1 MPLSSAKRA
10 WIVIAVVL
18 LCLIGAGLV
27 YYFWQARPLPPIVS
41 TVPGVPTAGAPPD
54 ILSQLPADA
63 PVVAYIDAAN
73 LRALQN
79 SPLAAALGLATPGPQ
94 ADRDYANFVR
104 DTGFDYTRDLDHA
117 AIAFWPSNFG
127 TSPKD
132 INANRA
138 LVIAD
143 GRFDQQRIWGYVD
156 RGPTVAGVVAPESPG
171 SVRVASGNPTI
182 SFEFLSPTRMALASG
197 DRDDMVQKLA
207 DIYLKHYGA
216 RDHAMQSSIQRVAGA
231 PMFAVARTDRLPQS
245 IYAPLHNSPQLEQIA
260 RSVQAITLAGQPD
273 RNNLRITIDAECDA
287 LKNAVQ
293 LAFLLETGKMAGSMA
308 LSDPRTR
315 RQMTKEQFAFVEA
328 LINRATINH
337 QNKVVRI
344 TLEITPDML
353 AAAPAPPSKPAVSLT
368 PTTPHAAAP
377 AKPAADYPHTS
388 Q

>member
-10 WIVIAVVL
+10 LIVIAVVL
-18 LCLIGAGLV
+18 LCLIGAGV
-27 YYFWQARPLPPIVS
+27 AYYFWQARPLPPIVT
-41 TVPGVPTAGAPPD
+41 TVPGVPAAGPPPD

-63 PVVAYIDAAN
+63 PVVAYIDAAS
-73 LRALQN
+73 LRTLQN

-117 AIAFWPSNFG
+117 AIAVWPASFG
-127 TSPKD
+127 NSPRD
-132 INANRA
+132 IDANRA

-143 GRFDQQRIWGYVD
+143 GRFDEQKIIEYSSKGR
-156 RGPTVAGVVAPESPG
+156 PVVTTGSDSPA
-171 SVRVASGNPTI
+171 SVRTIPGDPTI
-182 SFEFLSPTRMALASG
+182 SYEFLLPTRIALASG
-197 DRDDMVQKLA
+197 DDMARKLA
-207 DIYLKHYGA
+207 DISVKRYGT
-216 RDHAMQSSIQRVAGA
+216 RDSAMQSRIQRVAGA

-273 RNNLRITIDAECDA
+273 RNNLKITIDAECDA

-308 LSDPRTR
+308 LSDPHTR
-315 RQMTKEQFAFVEA
+315 RQMTPEQYVFLQA
-328 LINRATINH
+328 LLARATINH
-337 QNKVVRI
+337 QNRLVRI

-353 AAAPAPPSKPAVSLT
+353 TTAPAPPRPAASHAPAT
-368 PTTPHAAAP
+368 PRAAAP
-377 AKPAADYPHTS
+377 PPAAYPHTS

>member
-10 WIVIAVVL
+10 WIVIAAVL
-18 LCLIGAGLV
+18 LCLVAAAV
-27 YYFWQARPLPPIVS
+27 AYYFWQARPLPPIVS
-41 TVPGVPTAGAPPD
+41 NLPGVPAAGPPPD

-63 PVVAYIDAAN
+63 PVVAYIDAGN
-73 LRALQN
+73 LRTLQN
-79 SPLAAALGLATPGPQ
+79 SPLAAALGLASPSPQ

-117 AIAFWPSNFG
+117 AIAVWPASFG
-127 TSPKD
+127 TPD
-132 INANRA
+132 NILGEDRVLA
-138 LVIAD
+138 IAD
-143 GRFDQQRIWGYVD
+143 GRFDPQKIKAYALRTGKEIAHDPQPVYEV
-156 RGPTVAGVVAPESPG
+156 P
-171 SVRVASGNPTI
+171 GNPPVSLT
-182 SFEFLSPTRMALASG
+182 FLSPTRIALAG
-197 DRDDMVQKLA
+197 GHNATELLA
-207 DIYLKHYGA
+207 RVSPNASSSASRGP
-216 RDHAMQSSIQRVAGA
+216 AMQSRIQRVAGA
-231 PMFAVARTDRLPQS
+231 PMFAVARTERLPES

-273 RNNLRITIDAECDA
+273 RDNLRVTLDAECDS

-315 RQMTKEQFAFVEA
+315 RQITKEQFVFLEA
-328 LINRATINH
+328 LMDHATINH

-353 AAAPAPPSKPAVSLT
+353 AAAPPP
-368 PTTPHAAAP
+368 
-377 AKPAADYPHTS
+377 KPAASHAPAPPTPRTPAPPPAAYPHSS

>member
-1 MPLSSAKRA
+1 VPLSSAKRA

-18 LCLIGAGLV
+18 LCLVAAGV
-27 YYFWQARPLPPIVS
+27 AYYYWQSRPLPPIVS
-41 TVPGVPTAGAPPD
+41 TLPGVPAAGPPPD

-63 PVVAYIDAAN
+63 PVVAYIDAGN
-73 LRALQN
+73 LRTLQN
-79 SPLAAALGLATPGPQ
+79 SPLAAALGLASPGPQ

-117 AIAFWPSNFG
+117 AMAFWPSNFG
-127 TSPKD
+127 NSPKD

-143 GRFDQQRIWGYVD
+143 GRFDEQKIIEYSSKGR
-156 RGPTVAGVVAPESPG
+156 PVVTTGSDSPS
-171 SVRVASGNPTI
+171 SVRTISGDPTI
-182 SFEFLSPTRMALASG
+182 SYEFLLPTRIALASG
-197 DRDDMVQKLA
+197 DDMARKLA
-207 DIYLKHYGA
+207 DISVKRYGT
-216 RDHAMQSSIQRVAGA
+216 RDRAMQSRIQRVAGA
-231 PMFAVARTDRLPQS
+231 PMFAVARADRLPQS

-273 RNNLRITIDAECDA
+273 RDNLKVTLDAECDS

-315 RQMTKEQFAFVEA
+315 RQITKEQFVFLEA
-328 LINRATINH
+328 LLNHATINH
-337 QNKVVRI
+337 QNKIVRI

-353 AAAPAPPSKPAVSLT
+353 AAAPPP
-368 PTTPHAAAP
+368 
-377 AKPAADYPHTS
+377 KPAAPHSPAPATPHTPAPPPAAYPHSS

>member
-18 LCLIGAGLV
+18 LCLIGAGV
-27 YYFWQARPLPPIVS
+27 AYYFWQARPLPPIVS
-41 TVPGVPTAGAPPD
+41 TVPGVPISGPPPN

-63 PVVAYIDAAN
+63 PVVAYIDAAS

-79 SPLAAALGLATPGPQ
+79 SPLAAALGLASPGPQ
-94 ADRDYANFVR
+94 ADRDYATFVH

-117 AIAFWPSNFG
+117 AIALWPASFG
-127 TSPKD
+127 TPENVLGED
-132 INANRA
+132 RVLA
-138 LVIAD
+138 IAD
-143 GRFDQQRIWGYVD
+143 GRFDQQKINAYALRTGKEI
-156 RGPTVAGVVAPESPG
+156 PHG
-171 SVRVASGNPTI
+171 SQPVYEVPGNPPVSLT
-182 SFEFLSPTRMALASG
+182 FLSPTRIALAG
-197 DRDDMVQKLA
+197 GRNATELLA
-207 DIYLKHYGA
+207 RVNPNASSSTSRGP
-216 RDHAMQSSIQRVAGA
+216 AMQSRIQRVAGA
-231 PMFAVARTDRLPQS
+231 PLFAVARTDHLPPGL
-245 IYAPLHNSPQLEQIA
+245 YANFHNAPQLEQIA

-273 RNNLRITIDAECDA
+273 RNNLKITLDAECDA

-315 RQMTKEQFAFVEA
+315 RQMTKEQFMFVEA

-337 QNKVVRI
+337 QNKAVRL

-353 AAAPAPPSKPAVSLT
+353 AAAPPKPTAT
-368 PTTPHAAAP
+368 HAPTTPRTAAP
-377 AKPAADYPHTS
+377 PPAAYPHTS

>member
-1 MPLSSAKRA
+1 VPLSSAKRA
-10 WIVIAVVL
+10 WIAIAAVL
-18 LCLIGAGLV
+18 LCLVAAGV
-27 YYFWQARPLPPIVS
+27 AYYYWQSRPLPPIVS
-41 TVPGVPTAGAPPD
+41 TLPGVPAAGPPPD

-63 PVVAYIDAAN
+63 PVVAYIDAVN
-73 LRALQN
+73 LRTLQN
-79 SPLAAALGLATPGPQ
+79 SPLAAALGLASPGPQ

-117 AIAFWPSNFG
+117 AIAMWP
-127 TSPKD
+127 TSLMAPKPGPG
-132 INANRA
+132 NN
-138 LVIAD
+138 LVMAIAE
-143 GRFDQQRIWGYVD
+143 GRFDQQKIKAYALRTG
-156 RGPTVAGVVAPESPG
+156 RHGVWFTQEFYAVPG
-171 SVRVASGNPTI
+171 DPPV
-182 SFEFLSPTRMALASG
+182 SFSFLSPTR
-197 DRDDMVQKLA
+197 
-207 DIYLKHYGA
+207 
-216 RDHAMQSSIQRVAGA
+216 IQITDTPGLPFVTPAVSAAEKNEMKAQIKRVAGA
-231 PMFAVARTDRLPQS
+231 PIFAVARTDSLPQS

-273 RNNLRITIDAECDA
+273 RDNLKVTLDAECDT

-315 RQMTKEQFAFVEA
+315 RQMTREQYAFLEA

-353 AAAPAPPSKPAVSLT
+353 AAAPPP
-368 PTTPHAAAP
+368 
-377 AKPAADYPHTS
+377 KPAASGPPATTHAPPPAAYPKSS

>member
-18 LCLIGAGLV
+18 LCLIGAGV
-27 YYFWQARPLPPIVS
+27 AYYFWQARPLPPIV
-41 TVPGVPTAGAPPD
+41 TTAPGVPAAGPPPG

-104 DTGFDYTRDLDHA
+104 ATGFDYTRDLDHA

-132 INANRA
+132 IDANRA

-143 GRFDQQRIWGYVD
+143 GRFDQQKISGYTQ
-156 RGPTVAGVVAPESPG
+156 RGAVATTGGESITTVP
-171 SVRVASGNPTI
+171 GNPTV
-182 SFEFLSPTRMALASG
+182 SFEFLSPTRIALASG
-197 DRDDMVQKLA
+197 NDMLVPLEKILLGHFGTRDPS
-207 DIYLKHYGA
+207 
-216 RDHAMQSSIQRVAGA
+216 MQSRIQRVAGA

-287 LKNAVQ
+287 LKNTVQ

-315 RQMTKEQFAFVEA
+315 SQLTKEQFTFVAA
-328 LINRATINH
+328 LVNRATINH

-353 AAAPAPPSKPAVSLT
+353 AAAPAPL
-368 PTTPHAAAP
+368 
-377 AKPAADYPHTS
+377 KPAAAHAPAPPRSAAPPPAAYPHTS

>member
-10 WIVIAVVL
+10 LIVIALVL
-18 LCLIGAGLV
+18 LCLIGAGV
-27 YYFWQARPLPPIVS
+27 AYYLWQSKPLPPIVT
-41 TVPGVPTAGAPPD
+41 TVPGVPTEGPPPD

-73 LRALQN
+73 LRKLQN
-79 SPLAAALGLATPGPQ
+79 SPLAAALGLASPGPQ

-117 AIAFWPSNFG
+117 AIAIWPASFG
-127 TSPKD
+127 NSPKD

-143 GRFDQQRIWGYVD
+143 GRFDQQKIWSYVD
-156 RGPTVAGVVAPESPG
+156 RGGGAAGVAVSEAPG
-171 SVRVASGNPTI
+171 SVRVVSGNPTI

-197 DRDDMVQKLA
+197 DRDDMVRKLA
-207 DIYLKHYGA
+207 DIYLKRYGT
-216 RDHAMQSSIQRVAGA
+216 RDPAMQSRIQRVAGA
-231 PMFAVARTDRLPQS
+231 PMFAVARTDRLPPS

-260 RSVQAITLAGQPD
+260 RSVQAITLAGQLD
-273 RNNLRITIDAECDA
+273 RDNLKVTLDAECDS

-315 RQMTKEQFAFVEA
+315 QQMTKEQYAFLEA

-353 AAAPAPPSKPAVSLT
+353 AAGPPPKSAGASHAPAT
-368 PTTPHAAAP
+368 NTPHAAASP
-377 AKPAADYPHTS
+377 PAAYPHS
-388 Q
+388 SE

>member
-10 WIVIAVVL
+10 WIGIAVVL
-18 LCLIGAGLV
+18 LCLIGAGLA
-27 YYFWQARPLPPIVS
+27 YYFWQSGPLPPIVS
-41 TVPGVPTAGAPPD
+41 TVPGVPTAGPPPD
-54 ILSQLPADA
+54 ILSQIPGDA

-79 SPLAAALGLATPGPQ
+79 SPLAAALGLAAPGPQ

-127 TSPKD
+127 TSPKE

-143 GRFDQQRIWGYVD
+143 GRFDQQKISTASARNGTGTTASD
-156 RGPTVAGVVAPESPG
+156 LSSA
-171 SVRVASGNPTI
+171 VRVIPGNPTI
-182 SFEFLSPTRMALASG
+182 SYEFLAPTRMALASG
-197 DRDDMVQKLA
+197 DSDVLAGKLA
-207 DIYLKHYGA
+207 DIYLKRYGT
-216 RDHAMQSSIQRVAGA
+216 RDPAMQSRIQRVAGA
-231 PMFAVARTDRLPQS
+231 PLFAVARTDRLPQS

-260 RSVQAITLAGQPD
+260 RSVQAVTLAGQPD
-273 RNNLRITIDAECDA
+273 RNNLKITIDAECDA

-315 RQMTKEQFAFVEA
+315 RQMTKEQFTFVEA
-328 LINRATINH
+328 LLSRATINH

-353 AAAPAPPSKPAVSLT
+353 AAAPARS
-368 PTTPHAAAP
+368 
-377 AKPAADYPHTS
+377 AADYPHTS

>member
-1 MPLSSAKRA
+1 VPLSSAKRA

-18 LCLIGAGLV
+18 LCLVAAGV
-27 YYFWQARPLPPIVS
+27 AYYYWQARPLPPIVS
-41 TVPGVPTAGAPPD
+41 TLPGVPAAGPPPD

-63 PVVAYIDAAN
+63 PVIAYIDAGN
-73 LRALQN
+73 LRTLQN
-79 SPLAAALGLATPGPQ
+79 SPLAAALGLASPGPQ

-117 AIAFWPSNFG
+117 AMAFWPSNFG
-127 TSPKD
+127 TSPKE

-143 GRFDQQRIWGYVD
+143 GRFDQQKIWGHVD
-156 RGPTVAGVVAPESPG
+156 RGPGVAGVVAPESPG
-171 SVRVASGNPTI
+171 SVRVVSGNPTI

-197 DRDDMVQKLA
+197 DSDVLARKLA
-207 DIYLKHYGA
+207 DIYLKRYGT
-216 RDHAMQSSIQRVAGA
+216 RDPAMQSRIQRVAGA
-231 PMFAVARTDRLPQS
+231 PLFAVARTDRLPQS

-273 RNNLRITIDAECDA
+273 RDNLKVTLDAECDS

-315 RQMTKEQFAFVEA
+315 RQMTREQYAFLEA

-337 QNKVVRI
+337 QNKIVRI

-353 AAAPAPPSKPAVSLT
+353 AAAPPP
-368 PTTPHAAAP
+368 
-377 AKPAADYPHTS
+377 KPAAGHIPATTHPPPPAAYPHSS

>member
-1 MPLSSAKRA
+1 VPLSSAKRA
-10 WIVIAVVL
+10 LIVIAVVL
-18 LCLIGAGLV
+18 LCLIGAGV
-27 YYFWQARPLPPIVS
+27 AYYLWQARALPPIVS
-41 TVPGVPTAGAPPD
+41 TVPGVPAAGRPPD

-63 PVVAYIDAAN
+63 PVVAYIDATN

-117 AIAFWPSNFG
+117 AIDFWPASFG
-127 TSPKD
+127 SSPKD
-132 INANRA
+132 INANHA
-138 LVIAD
+138 LVISD
-143 GRFDQQRIWGYVD
+143 GRFDQQKIWAYAD
-156 RGPTVAGVVAPESPG
+156 RGPGVVAPESPG
-171 SVRVASGNPTI
+171 SVRVVSGNPTI

-207 DIYLKHYGA
+207 DIYLKHYGT
-216 RDHAMQSSIQRVAGA
+216 RDHAMQSRIQRVAGA

-273 RNNLRITIDAECDA
+273 RDNLKITIDAECDA
-287 LKNAVQ
+287 MKNAVQ

-315 RQMTKEQFAFVEA
+315 RQMTKEQFLFVEA
-328 LINRATINH
+328 LLNRATINH

-353 AAAPAPPSKPAVSLT
+353 NAAPAPPKPATSHA

-377 AKPAADYPHTS
+377 PPAAYPHTS